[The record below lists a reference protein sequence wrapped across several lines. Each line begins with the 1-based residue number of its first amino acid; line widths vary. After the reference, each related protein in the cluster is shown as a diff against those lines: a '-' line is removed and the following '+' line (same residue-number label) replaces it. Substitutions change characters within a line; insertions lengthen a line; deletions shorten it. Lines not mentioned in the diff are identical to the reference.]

1 MKKYILLTPGPVNIK
16 ERVREALL
24 KPDICHREV
33 EFAKILLGCRRK
45 IARAFEIEN
54 SYEVVFFS
62 GSGTA
67 AVEAAIVSSVPQNK
81 KILIVNNGVYAE
93 RMVM

>member
-1 MKKYILLTPGPVNIK
+1 MKRYILLTPGPVTIK
-16 ERVREALL
+16 ERVRRALL
-24 KPDICHREV
+24 KPDICPRED
-33 EFAKILLGCRRK
+33 EFSKMLLRYRRK
-45 IARAFEIEN
+45 ISKAFKIEN